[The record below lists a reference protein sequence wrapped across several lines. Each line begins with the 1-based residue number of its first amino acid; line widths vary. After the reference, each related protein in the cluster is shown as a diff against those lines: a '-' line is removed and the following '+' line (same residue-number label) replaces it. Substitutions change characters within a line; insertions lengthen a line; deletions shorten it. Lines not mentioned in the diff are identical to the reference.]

1 MEASEPLNIDVNYP
15 NDQAQSGYRAN
26 LEHAYSMY
34 RSNPAA
40 LRDIVNEW
48 VAFVMRPRGATE
60 RADGVIS
67 VLVARAAMERFA
79 MESAQARARSGMPAS
94 PLLWR
99 PFAGDLAE
107 ALAFYDGQ
115 GVGLTVESSITALGL
130 TAEQAWSAAPSNL
143 RSHLGQLSV
152 SGVPNA
158 DRLIFVGGE
167 SGLAPSTLIG
177 GAVCGA
183 QARFAFLV
191 VDDSGY
197 VAGDRDDPVA
207 MAQFRQLLE
216 SARHS
221 GRSLSVT
228 PLGCHEG
235 RVVEIDLVD

>member
-1 MEASEPLNIDVNYP
+1 MMRTLLAALALVFMLAGPAAGEDLLSPSAFRDVAIAALRAADPQAQVEASEPLNIDVNYP

-107 ALAFYDGQ
+107 
-115 GVGLTVESSITALGL
+115 
-130 TAEQAWSAAPSNL
+130 
-143 RSHLGQLSV
+143 
-152 SGVPNA
+152 
-158 DRLIFVGGE
+158 
-167 SGLAPSTLIG
+167 
-177 GAVCGA
+177 
-183 QARFAFLV
+183 
-191 VDDSGY
+191 
-197 VAGDRDDPVA
+197 
-207 MAQFRQLLE
+207 
-216 SARHS
+216 
-221 GRSLSVT
+221 
-228 PLGCHEG
+228 
-235 RVVEIDLVD
+235 